1 MFLGE
6 KEVEEGGVLVIVVVG
21 MVKQME
27 GRSMVEFVVKMEGN
41 GGEMGGQRK

>member
-1 MFLGE
+1 
-6 KEVEEGGVLVIVVVG
+6 
-21 MVKQME
+21 ME